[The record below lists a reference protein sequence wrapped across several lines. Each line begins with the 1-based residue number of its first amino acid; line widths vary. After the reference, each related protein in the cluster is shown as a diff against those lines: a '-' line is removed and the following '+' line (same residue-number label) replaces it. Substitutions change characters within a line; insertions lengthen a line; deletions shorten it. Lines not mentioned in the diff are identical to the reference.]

1 MTEVAWAI
9 PIPVPFC
16 GPFSRLTARLR
27 KLVAGWYCFLR
38 GVLSDY
44 SVVFCKLGPVIEADK
59 SVSSQLSVHLLNAGS
74 PYQYFHSFVSSTMSP
89 YFKSFIKDGGRTT
102 RYINRKRV
110 SHDALLWNSQ
120 AYSVNDS
127 V

>member
-1 MTEVAWAI
+1 MQVGI
-9 PIPVPFC
+9 VSIF
-16 GPFSRLTARLR
+16 
-27 KLVAGWYCFLR
+27 KLFLH

-102 RYINRKRV
+102 RYINRACLRV
-110 SHDALLWNSQ
+110 SHNAILLISL
-120 AYSVNDS
+120 AYAVNDS
-127 V
+127 VQDFDGVI